1 MGIIEFPSP
10 LEVYRFISLLSD
22 DDSKAKEL
30 FPSPLEV
37 YRFISIMENYIIEMK
52 NGVSVPSRGI

>member
-1 MGIIEFPSP
+1 MGIIQFPSP

-37 YRFISIMENYIIEMK
+37 YRFISLMLS
-52 NGVSVPSRGI
+52 VSNKLLTLLSAASG

>member
-1 MGIIEFPSP
+1 MGIIQFPSP

-30 FPSPLEV
+30 FPSSLEV
-37 YRFISIMENYIIEMK
+37 YRLISIMEIFILEMK
-52 NGVSVPSRGI
+52 KRVSASSRRI